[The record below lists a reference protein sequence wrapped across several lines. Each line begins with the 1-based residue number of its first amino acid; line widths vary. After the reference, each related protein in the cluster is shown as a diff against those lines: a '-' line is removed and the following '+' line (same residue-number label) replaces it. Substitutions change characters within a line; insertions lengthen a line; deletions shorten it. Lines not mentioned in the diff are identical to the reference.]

1 MRVVIQ
7 RVRWAKV
14 EVDATTVGSI
24 GPGII
29 VFLGV
34 EDADDQEDADW
45 LLRKLTQLR
54 IFSDDAGQMN
64 RSLLDIEGELLVISQ
79 FTLFAATK
87 KGNRPSYVRAA
98 VHAHAVP
105 LYEYFVQQA
114 AIKLSNRV
122 ATGVFGADMQVS
134 SQNDGPVT
142 ITIDSKNKE

>member
-24 GPGII
+24 GPGLI

-98 VHAHAVP
+98 GHAHAVP
-105 LYEYFVQQA
+105 LYEYFVEQA
-114 AIKLSNRV
+114 AIKLSDRV

>member
-98 VHAHAVP
+98 GHAHAVP
-105 LYEYFVQQA
+105 LYEYFVEQA